1 MSFDSS
7 NQDGV
12 VVIIFRAIGN
22 ILKWLIFGIFFIL
35 WEFIKELWR
44 YIREEL

>member
-1 MSFDSS
+1 MSYDSS

-12 VVIIFRAIGN
+12 VVVILKAIGN
-22 ILKWLIFGIFFIL
+22 ILKWFIFGIFFIL
-35 WEFIKELWR
+35 GEIIKELWR